1 MDNYIKDL
9 ADGYLQDLPP
19 ISLASE
25 TALLPNTVA
34 SYFTSGSPTLTIT
47 NDAAILSLT
56 LSNLPRQITAR
67 NNYDGNFNVGQVEV
81 KENSNFVAYNSPH
94 TYFAPINAVQTLRA
108 NQGVTSHNSNQ
119 YKYKNWKQN
128 EPNQAFST
136 LFGQNPFS
144 FQVASDVVNTADFK
158 QVVPATISNSLEGS
172 ATGGT
177 LLVNGASYSGSF
189 SDYVFKEAQS
199 LTTSVPNG
207 TLGTDWSFQ
216 GWSNG
221 LTTPQI
227 NFTPTSST
235 TLNAFWKGKRISNI
249 PELAGKSG
257 GSRTAAIDAT
267 NSNDWY
273 QVYESNNAIW
283 LSYSTNAGASWQ
295 PEVKLG
301 DGKNPSITPML
312 GSGGAVV
319 WTAGAIRLQTFT
331 IQNGTLELYDSWTS
345 SSALRPIP
353 DAHPVVVQKHVGYSA
368 TVFLV
373 AFENRTGAPFSF
385 PNTELR
391 LVYLQ
396 NTSNGYSEWST
407 AVPNATYTQSNL
419 SLFPAIAVNHAS
431 YTTPAT
437 IVWQN
442 YVPSISDGIKVC
454 EANLVSGSL
463 VFGAQHTFC
472 GGSIVHDSISK
483 ADDCAGR
490 V

>member
-1 MDNYIKDL
+1 MQSRHISKWHLKY
-9 ADGYLQDLPP
+9 DGSDELVAIPEFSRIRDVGYSPGFT
-19 ISLASE
+19 IRSY
-25 TALLPNTVA
+25 TMLLRNC
-34 SYFTSGSPTLTIT
+34 TLTIKGQYEDPPFGTGGEFSAAPNVGFVEEEPFSATAIDSAQNNGTWYFFDRWVDTSVENPTPKNLTRPIT
-47 NDAAILSLT
+47 NQNINREITALYRRKRVTT
-56 LSNLPRQITAR
+56 LSA
-67 NNYDGNFNVGQVEV
+67 
-81 KENSNFVAYNSPH
+81 NSNDNG
-94 TYFAPINAVQTLRA
+94 ILLNALQY
-108 NQGVTSHNSNQ
+108 GVRFE
-119 YKYKNWKQN
+119 QN
-128 EPNQAFST
+128 
-136 LFGQNPFS
+136 
-144 FQVASDVVNTADFK
+144 
-158 QVVPATISNSLEGS
+158 I
-172 ATGGT
+172 
-177 LLVNGASYSGSF
+177 
-189 SDYVFKEAQS
+189 
-199 LTTSVPNG
+199 
-207 TLGTDWSFQ
+207 
-216 GWSNG
+216 
-221 LTTPQI
+221 
-227 NFTPTSST
+227 
-235 TLNAFWKGKRISNI
+235 TLNANSTVTDNFGRAHYFQKWSDGDTSRIKTFSNVTADDTVIAEYKGFRLSNI

-257 GSRTAAIDAT
+257 GSRTVAIDAT